1 MVSDHIKE
9 LEKYFKKPSNRQ
21 RLQDDLM
28 EKNLL
33 AYLKEFAK
41 IKEVKVRTK
50 DLRNQSEEEAK
61 QL

>member
-1 MVSDHIKE
+1 
-9 LEKYFKKPSNRQ
+9 
-21 RLQDDLM
+21 M
-28 EKNLL
+28 EKNIL